1 MKKTSVHFALASCI
15 LLCASRAQADQ
26 LDDLISNMRT
36 GVAVDA
42 DQRKAIIHATGEAA
56 YNSYCDGMATLY
68 LQEIKTA
75 IVDPDHNGGW
85 PVRSFLT
92 EGADP
97 YLRVGL
103 TKALQGLFDKEPNAV
118 LAYAL
123 ICPAIYTGNEKLVDE
138 AQSYLK
144 DNDSFLYKI
153 EQTQI
158 DSYWRPYI
166 KNVLAKESPPAPAAK

>member
-1 MKKTSVHFALASCI
+1 MKKTSVLFALASCL
-15 LLCASRAQADQ
+15 LLCPSRAGADQ
-26 LDDLISNMRT
+26 LDDLISSIKK

-42 DQRKAIIHATGEAA
+42 DQRKEIIHATGEAA
-56 YNSYCDGMATLY
+56 FKSYCDGMATLY

-97 YLRVGL
+97 YLRLGL
-103 TKALQGLFDKEPNAV
+103 TKALKDRFDKKPYSV

-123 ICPAIYTGNEKLVDE
+123 ICPAFYTGDDKLVDQ

-144 DNDSFLYKI
+144 DHDSFLYKV

-166 KNVLAKESPPAPAAK
+166 KGVLAKEAPAAK

>member
-1 MKKTSVHFALASCI
+1 MKKTSAFLALTSC
-15 LLCASRAQADQ
+15 LFLCASRADQ
-26 LDDLISNMRT
+26 LDDLISSIKK
-36 GVAVDA
+36 GAPVDA
-42 DQRKAIIHATGEAA
+42 AKRTEAIRMTSDTAFK
-56 YNSYCDGMATLY
+56 SYCDGMATLY

-103 TKALQGLFDKEPNAV
+103 AKALQDRFDKKPYPV
-118 LAYAL
+118 LAYAM
-123 ICPAIYTGNEKLVDE
+123 ICPALYTANDKLVDE

-144 DNDSFLYKI
+144 DHDSYLYKM
-153 EQTQI
+153 EQAQI

-166 KNVLAKESPPAPAAK
+166 KNVLAREAPPPAAK

>member
-1 MKKTSVHFALASCI
+1 MKKTSILFALASC
-15 LLCASRAQADQ
+15 LLFGPSPARADQ
-26 LDDLISNMRT
+26 LDDLISSIKK

-42 DQRKAIIHATGEAA
+42 AQRTEVIHTTGDAA
-56 YNSYCDGMATLY
+56 FKSYCDGMATLY

-103 TKALQGLFDKEPNAV
+103 TKALHDRFDKKPYSV

-123 ICPAIYTGNEKLVDE
+123 ICPALYTGDDKLVDQ
-138 AQSYLK
+138 AQTYLK
-144 DNDSFLYKI
+144 DHDSFLYKM

-166 KNVLAKESPPAPAAK
+166 KNVLTKEAPAAK

>member
-1 MKKTSVHFALASCI
+1 MKKTSILFALAGGL
-15 LLCASRAQADQ
+15 LLCASRTPADQ
-26 LDDLISNMRT
+26 LDDLISSIKK

-42 DQRKAIIHATGEAA
+42 AQRTEVIRTTGEAA
-56 YNSYCDGMATLY
+56 FKSYCDGMATLY

-75 IVDPDHNGGW
+75 IVDPDDNGGW

-92 EGADP
+92 EGANP
-97 YLRVGL
+97 FLRVDL
-103 TKALQGLFDKEPNAV
+103 TKALKERFDKKPYSV

-123 ICPAIYTGNEKLVDE
+123 ICPALYTGDDKLVDQ

-144 DNDSFLYKI
+144 DHDSFLYKM
-153 EQTQI
+153 EQGQI

-166 KNVLAKESPPAPAAK
+166 KSVLAKEAPAAK

>member
-1 MKKTSVHFALASCI
+1 MKKTSIRLALACC
-15 LLCASRAQADQ
+15 LLLGPSLARADQ
-26 LDDLISNMRT
+26 LDDLISSIKK

-42 DQRKAIIHATGEAA
+42 DQRKEIIQTTSDAA
-56 YNSYCDGMATLY
+56 FKSYCNGMATLY

-103 TKALQGLFDKEPNAV
+103 TKALQDRFDKKPYSV

-123 ICPAIYTGNEKLVDE
+123 ICPALYTGDDKLVDQ
-138 AQSYLK
+138 AQTYLK
-144 DNDSFLYKI
+144 DHDSFLYKM

-158 DSYWRPYI
+158 DSYWRPYV
-166 KNVLAKESPPAPAAK
+166 KNVLAKEAPAAK

>member
-1 MKKTSVHFALASCI
+1 MKNTPILFALASCL
-15 LLCASRAQADQ
+15 LLCAPRARADQ
-26 LDDLISNMRT
+26 LDDLISSMKK
-36 GVAVDA
+36 GVAIDA
-42 DQRKAIIHATGEAA
+42 DQRKEIIRTTGEAA
-56 YNSYCDGMATLY
+56 FKSYCDGMAMLY

-103 TKALQGLFDKEPNAV
+103 TKALKDRFDKKPYSA

-123 ICPAIYTGNEKLVDE
+123 ICPALYTGDEKLADQ

-144 DNDSFLYKI
+144 DHDSFLYKM
-153 EQTQI
+153 EQTQV

-166 KNVLAKESPPAPAAK
+166 KSVLAKEAPPPAAK

>member
-1 MKKTSVHFALASCI
+1 MKKTSIFLALASF
-15 LLCASRAQADQ
+15 LAFCAPLARADQ
-26 LDDLISNMRT
+26 LDDLISGLRK

-42 DQRKAIIHATGEAA
+42 DQRKEIIRTTGEAA
-56 YNSYCDGMATLY
+56 FKSYCEGMATLY

-103 TKALQGLFDKEPNAV
+103 TKALQDRFDKKPYSV

-123 ICPAIYTGNEKLVDE
+123 ICPAIYTGDDKLVDE
-138 AQSYLK
+138 AQTYLK
-144 DNDSFLYKI
+144 DHDSFLYKM

-166 KNVLAKESPPAPAAK
+166 KSVVAKEAPAPAAK

>member
-1 MKKTSVHFALASCI
+1 MKKISNLLALASC
-15 LLCASRAQADQ
+15 LALCAPLARADQ
-26 LDDLISNMRT
+26 LDDLISGLRK

-42 DQRKAIIHATGEAA
+42 DKRKEIIHTTGEAA
-56 YNSYCDGMATLY
+56 FNSYCEGMATLY

-97 YLRVGL
+97 YLRKGL
-103 TKALQGLFDKEPNAV
+103 TKALQDRFDKKPYSV

-123 ICPAIYTGNEKLVDE
+123 ICPALYTGDDKLVDE
-138 AQSYLK
+138 AQMYLK
-144 DNDSFLYKI
+144 DHDSFLYKM

-158 DSYWRPYI
+158 GSYWRPYV
-166 KNVLAKESPPAPAAK
+166 KSVLAKEAPPPAAK

>member
-1 MKKTSVHFALASCI
+1 MKKTPILFALASCL
-15 LLCASRAQADQ
+15 LLCTSRARADQ
-26 LDDLISNMRT
+26 LDDLISSMKK

-42 DQRKAIIHATGEAA
+42 DQRKEIIHATGEAA
-56 YNSYCDGMATLY
+56 FKSYCDGMATLY

-103 TKALQGLFDKEPNAV
+103 TKALQGRFDKKPYSV

-123 ICPAIYTGNEKLVDE
+123 ICPALYTGDDKLVDQ

-144 DNDSFLYKI
+144 DHDSFLYKM

-166 KNVLAKESPPAPAAK
+166 KNVLAKEAPAAK

>member
-1 MKKTSVHFALASCI
+1 MKKTSIILALSSC
-15 LLCASRAQADQ
+15 LALCAPLVRADQ
-26 LDDLISNMRT
+26 LDDLISSLRK

-42 DQRKAIIHATGEAA
+42 DKRKEIIHTTGEAA
-56 YNSYCDGMATLY
+56 FKSYCDGMATLY

-103 TKALQGLFDKEPNAV
+103 TKALQDRFEKKPYSV

-123 ICPAIYTGNEKLVDE
+123 VCPALYTGDDKLVDE
-138 AQSYLK
+138 AQMYLK
-144 DNDSFLYKI
+144 DHDSFLYKM

-166 KNVLAKESPPAPAAK
+166 KNVLAKEAPAPAAK

>member
-1 MKKTSVHFALASCI
+1 MKNTPILFALAGCL
-15 LLCASRAQADQ
+15 LLCASRARADQ
-26 LDDLISNMRT
+26 LDDLISNLKK

-42 DQRKAIIHATGEAA
+42 DQRKAIIHATGETAFK
-56 YNSYCDGMATLY
+56 SYCDGMAILY

-75 IVDPDHNGGW
+75 IVDPDNNGGW

-92 EGADP
+92 EGADA
-97 YLRVGL
+97 YMRGRLAN
-103 TKALQGLFDKEPNAV
+103 ALKDRFDKKPYSV

-123 ICPAIYTGNEKLVDE
+123 ICPALYTGDDKLVDQ

-144 DNDSFLYKI
+144 DHDSFLYKM

-166 KNVLAKESPPAPAAK
+166 KSVLAKEAPAAK